1 MGAFGLVGG
10 SLITGIAQLVEHWSP
25 KPGVGSSSLS
35 SRANHK
41 KEMKLIND
49 IKESYDE
56 LVYKVS
62 WPTQKQLVNSSVL
75 VLIAS
80 IIIAV
85 FIWVIDKIFEL
96 LMELIYSISF

>member
-10 SLITGIAQLVEHWSP
+10 SLITGIAQSVEHWSP

-35 SRANHK
+35 SRANK
-41 KEMKLIND
+41 TNMKLIKD
-49 IKESYDE
+49 IKESYNE

-62 WPTQKQLVNSSVL
+62 WPTQKALVNSSVL

-80 IIIAV
+80 IILAV
-85 FIWVIDKIFEL
+85 FIWAVDKIFNL
-96 LMELIYSISF
+96 LMEAIYSISF

>member
-1 MGAFGLVGG
+1 MSGVRA
-10 SLITGIAQLVEHWSP
+10 SLPVQIDT
-25 KPGVGSSSLS
+25 
-35 SRANHK
+35 
-41 KEMKLIND
+41 EMKLIND
-49 IKESYDE
+49 IKESYNE

-85 FIWVIDKIFEL
+85 FIWAVDMIFEN

>member
-1 MGAFGLVGG
+1 MRTLPRDP
-10 SLITGIAQLVEHWSP
+10 LLYTGIAQLVEHRSP
-25 KPGVGSSSLS
+25 KPGVESSSLS
-35 SRANHK
+35 SRANKRH
-41 KEMKLIND
+41 MKLIKD

-62 WPTQKQLVNSSVL
+62 WPTQKQLINSSVL

-80 IIIAV
+80 IILAV
-85 FIWVIDKIFEL
+85 FIWAVDKIFNL

>member
-1 MGAFGLVGG
+1 MEAPLF
-10 SLITGIAQLVEHWSP
+10 TGIAQLVEHWSP

-35 SRANHK
+35 SRAKIEN
-41 KEMKLIND
+41 MKLINS

-85 FIWVIDKIFEL
+85 FIWAVDYIFSKF
-96 LMELIYSISF
+96 MEVIYSIGF

>member
-1 MGAFGLVGG
+1 
-10 SLITGIAQLVEHWSP
+10 
-25 KPGVGSSSLS
+25 
-35 SRANHK
+35 
-41 KEMKLIND
+41 MKLIKD
-49 IKESYDE
+49 IKESYNE

-85 FIWVIDKIFEL
+85 IIMVIDFIFEH
-96 LMELIYSISF
+96 LMQLVYSIGS